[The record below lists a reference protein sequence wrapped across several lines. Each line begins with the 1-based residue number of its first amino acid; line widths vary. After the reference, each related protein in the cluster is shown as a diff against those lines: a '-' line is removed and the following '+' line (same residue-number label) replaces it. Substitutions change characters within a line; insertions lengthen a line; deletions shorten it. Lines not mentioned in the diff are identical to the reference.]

1 MPRRNGGAT
10 DRGPK
15 IWRQVLAR
23 ISSKNPPEFTAGDVA
38 KDFGMAYANAAQ
50 LLRRLQNWGHIRV
63 LAFDPP
69 AGGGAGRRRKVYEM
83 TDHGKK
89 VAKYHRE
96 QQS

>member
-1 MPRRNGGAT
+1 MPRRNGGAP

-15 IWRQVLAR
+15 IWRKALAKM
-23 ISSKNPPEFTAGDVA
+23 SLKNPPEFTAADVS
-38 KDFGMAYANAAQ
+38 KELGMAYSNAAS
-50 LLRRLQNWGHIRV
+50 LLKRLQTWGHIRV
-63 LAFDPP
+63 LGFDPP